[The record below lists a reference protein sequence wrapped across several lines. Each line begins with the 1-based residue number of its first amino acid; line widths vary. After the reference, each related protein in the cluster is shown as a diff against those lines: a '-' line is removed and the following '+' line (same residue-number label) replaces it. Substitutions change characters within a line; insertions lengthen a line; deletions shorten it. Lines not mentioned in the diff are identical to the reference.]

1 MKKWREKY
9 YSGVSHDPRWQ
20 SLGGKRSRDYLPGR
34 TTLNAQSTRHGARPG
49 PTLAPRCTRAPAY
62 PAAEGARNDPRPAEQ
77 GMQMCKNSAFGT
89 YAICRVSRWRGILFS
104 TSVWWRNP
112 LLHFCM
118 AGLGLLCCRARG
130 QTNTAATGRAVD
142 WFIGLHGYL
151 YCRCYLGGEV
161 SQLLIADNPSHK
173 CVSQI
178 FA

>member
-1 MKKWREKY
+1 MAIARRKAIPRLLAR
-9 YSGVSHDPRWQ
+9 SH
-20 SLGGKRSRDYLPGR
+20 YFE
-34 TTLNAQSTRHGARPG
+34 RPEH
-49 PTLAPRCTRAPAY
+49 APWSPAGTHTCATVYTRAPAY